1 MSGLYTYMKS
11 LASPGT
17 TNPLIQIK
25 AGATYGYRVHR
36 IKISQ
41 SGSTTSATAETKL
54 TRMSAACTVSTG
66 ASGDWGKHS
75 TRDAAIA
82 LSFGTTATGFT
93 GSSTGTATDIL
104 IDEGFNVLNG
114 FEHFPTPEMR
124 LEIAAGEIV
133 ALSMP
138 VAPALTYLFLVTI
151 EEIG

>member
-1 MSGLYTYMKS
+1 MSGLYTYVKS

-41 SGSTTSATAETKL
+41 SGSTTSAGAEAKL
-54 TRMSAACTVSTG
+54 TRMSAAATVTTG

-75 TRDAAIA
+75 SRDGAIG
-82 LSFGTTATGFT
+82 LSFGTAATGFT
-93 GSSTGTATDIL
+93 GTTTGTATDVL
-104 IDEGFNVLNG
+104 LDEGFNVLNG

-124 LEIAAGEIV
+124 IEIAANEIV

-138 VAPALTYLFLVTI
+138 VAPALTYLFEVTL
-151 EEIG
+151 EEIA